1 MASMA
6 ASSAA
11 CSVTTMNSGGA
22 SSCWAS
28 CITAAPLTS
37 GRTRLSKT
45 SATAPSRILRS
56 PSAPLRA
63 TSTPYPSPR
72 RKSRS
77 VLVTSRSSLIR
88 RMNSS
93 PLMSSRLSPNAAE
106 RAVLQE
112 HDDEPEKLTA
122 DEHDETTLAAAGDGG
137 AVLPDGAR
145 EREEPE
151 ERAGVRAEDAVA
163 EQKPAGEAPEHPGAE
178 PVGDDR
184 DEDRRP
190 GARPA
195 GEPGERDGRDPEDQ
209 ERTDAHER
217 PARHVPFRYSGRQR
231 SSRVSTCLIPSA
243 ITMPITP
250 SATRATIMSAAFSV
264 PSDWM
269 MR

>member
-1 MASMA
+1 MA

-11 CSVTTMNSGGA
+11 CSVMTMNSGGA

-28 CITAAPLTS
+28 RMTAAPLTS

-45 SATAPSRILRS
+45 NPTAPSRIFRS

-77 VLVTSRSSLIR
+77 VLVTPRSSLTR

-93 PLMSSRLSPNAAE
+93 PLMSSRLSPNVPE

-122 DEHDETTLAAAGDGG
+122 DEHDETTLAAAGDGRP
-137 AVLPDGAR
+137 VLPDTTR

-151 ERAGVRAEDAVA
+151 ERAGVRDEDAVA
-163 EQKPAGEAPEHPGAE
+163 EQEPAGEAPEHPGAE

-184 DEDRRP
+184 DEDRGPGPRP
-190 GARPA
+190 TE
-195 GEPGERDGRDPEDQ
+195 EPGERDGRDPEDQ
-209 ERTDAHER
+209 ERPEDRED
-217 PARHVPFRYSGRQR
+217 PARHTLFRYSGRQR
-231 SSRVSTCLIPSA
+231 RSRVSICLMPSA
-243 ITMPITP
+243 ITMPMTP